1 MIRSLEPQRHI
12 AVFPASL
19 LSARHARRFVQAELD
34 DAGADDDVLAERLAL
49 ATSELVTNAV
59 VHAGTDIEV
68 RITIDRHD
76 VWVEVLDAGPNRPS
90 RSPASLTECGGRGLL
105 IVDALADAWGV
116 AEVDGGQGKMVWIRV
131 SRAGTE

>member
-19 LSARHARRFVQAELD
+19 LSARQARQFVQAELVN
-34 DAGADDDVLAERLAL
+34 AGADDEVLAERLAL
-49 ATSELVTNAV
+49 VTSELVTNAV

-68 RITIDRHD
+68 RITIEVHD
-76 VWVEVLDAGPNRPS
+76 VWVEVVDAGPNQPYRAP
-90 RSPASLTECGGRGLL
+90 PSLTETSGRGLL
-105 IVDALADAWGV
+105 LVDALADAWGV
-116 AEVDGGQGKMVWIRV
+116 AEVQDGQGKMVWIRV